1 MALTSGASIL
11 MDFPEPSGRDAAA
24 DGSVVGRSSLR
35 RRSMIVLSMFEVDVC
50 CWLLGS
56 LGTGGGFRICSYRIV
71 NPVSSN
77 YTESDYIEPLTPDTF
92 LVPCSSS
99 SSPAMY
105 ARQTTIATLYRAFT
119 WHLPN
124 CAIVGRDLDVH
135 VTNSWI

>member
-1 MALTSGASIL
+1 L

-35 RRSMIVLSMFEVDVC
+35 RRGMIVLSMFEVDVC

-77 YTESDYIEPLTPDTF
+77 YTESDYIEPLTLSLLLLLLPR
-92 LVPCSSS
+92 
-99 SSPAMY
+99 Y

-135 VTNSWI
+135 VTNSLI